1 MLQNEFTS
9 IKQDEKFRIQR
20 EYAKGKVD
28 VQSSDN
34 KEARNDDD
42 LESFRTNKNVGGLV
56 FMEDLTS

>member
-9 IKQDEKFRIQR
+9 IKQDEEFRIQR

-28 VQSSDN
+28 VRSSDN
-34 KEARNDDD
+34 NDDD
-42 LESFRTNKNVGGLV
+42 LESFRTNKNGGGLV